1 MFDILLIGIHIVL
14 FGVASAFLFI
24 YYKRLREGERE
35 YKRAKGVIDDI
46 IFSFNGDI
54 KRQNEKIEEISRR
67 FEEVLSG
74 EIRRLEELNAMLVNI
89 RGEVDKLMKYKEVY
103 YANYEELKTK
113 VDDLSVKYDEV
124 LKKLS
129 EIEKSRI
136 EKAEVREKNVES
148 KVKPSRTTF
157 TAKDDKVLVSLTET
171 ELKVL
176 EILAKEG
183 EKTVPEIK
191 DRIGLTREH
200 TARLMKSLYTR
211 GYVER
216 RDDRIPYVYRLNKE
230 MEEILRGE
238 SPKT

>member
-1 MFDILLIGIHIVL
+1 M
-14 FGVASAFLFI
+14 
-24 YYKRLREGERE
+24 REGERE

>member
-1 MFDILLIGIHIVL
+1 MFDILLIGTYIVL
-14 FGVASAFLFI
+14 FGATSAFLFI
-24 YYKRLREGERE
+24 YYRRMREGERE
-35 YKRAKGVIDDI
+35 YERAKGVIDDV

-74 EIRRLEELNAMLVNI
+74 EMRRLEELNAMLVNI
-89 RGEVDKLMKYKEVY
+89 RGEVDKLMKYKEEY
-103 YANYEELKTK
+103 CANYEELKAK
-113 VDDLSVKYDEV
+113 VDELSVKYDKV

-129 EIEKSRI
+129 EIEKSGI
-136 EKAEVREKNVES
+136 EKTEVREKNVES
-148 KVKPSRTTF
+148 KVKSSRATF
-157 TAKDDKVLVSLTET
+157 TTKDDKVLVSLTET

-191 DRIGLTREH
+191 DKIGLTREH